1 MSPTRSRSR
10 INGIRTRSVLAVLA
24 CILAVSGAAARAE
37 TWTEFGP
44 VADEAPAVGD
54 SIGEPFFAFMLARV
68 EEDSLGVWTGEDIRR
83 FAAQRGARSRFPL
96 ELVKQLSRLR
106 PPPGDGGRFAGDP
119 VRARWVLELTED
131 LDRPMPYDIL
141 GYHPGSLLVSRRLEL
156 RELALGNQTVP
167 GRNDAGDGPARF
179 QDVHLFALVAG
190 HLVLDAD
197 GLIDALL
204 GSALD
209 DAWTVGLVTARQDGR
224 RIGLGVSLGRKDR
237 RIYGEF
243 DFVRDKVLPHGRPS
257 TSALSSWSRRWLNPD
272 RGFVPRPW
280 TGLGGS

>member
-1 MSPTRSRSR
+1 VSPTRSQSR
-10 INGIRTRSVLAVLA
+10 IDAFRTRSVLAVLA
-24 CILAVSGAAARAE
+24 GFLAVSAAVAWGE

-44 VADEAPAVGD
+44 VAEEAPAFGD
-54 SIGEPFFAFMLARV
+54 SIAEPFFAFMLARV

-83 FAAQRGARSRFPL
+83 FTTQRGGKSRFPL
-96 ELVKQLSRLR
+96 DLVKELSRRR
-106 PPPGDGGRFAGDP
+106 PPSGDQGRLAGNP
-119 VRARWVLELTED
+119 VRAQWVLELTED

-156 RELALGNQTVP
+156 WELALGDQTVQGP
-167 GRNDAGDGPARF
+167 NDAGDRSARF
-179 QDVHLFALVAG
+179 QDVHIFALVAG
-190 HLVLDAD
+190 YLALDAD
-197 GLIDALL
+197 SLIDALL

-209 DAWTVGLVTARQDGR
+209 DAWTVGLVTAREGGR
-224 RIGLGVSLGRKDR
+224 RIGLGVSLGRNNR

-257 TSALSSWSRRWLNPD
+257 MSALSSWSRRWLNPD

-280 TGLGGS
+280 TGLAGS